1 MINHVSYTLGLFLIL
16 FVYLLNLKVVFPPYY
31 MILPIAFLGGLLFYL
46 NLNNFGRV
54 NKIFV
59 SQLFLLLG
67 FLFFWSIS
75 SIINSVSSYDYIK
88 EIFITS
94 ILFLFSALFINYYT
108 RNKDPD
114 FVITMIGQV
123 VVFQLLLSF
132 IAYLSPTFFNIIFS
146 IVQVDNLE
154 GDTLA
159 AINDARMVGVGKSF
173 FGLGVLNCITLLLL
187 AFQISKK
194 TKYIVWDV
202 IAYITIA
209 FVGFLGARTTIV
221 GFLLSLILFY
231 KNPKIILK
239 SILGLFFLIV
249 LVIPFYNILIQN
261 DKIILLKDF
270 GFDLLLDTD
279 DSQAAQSFGKLTSMF
294 DIYPDNLKTW
304 VFGDVFYRTEDGG
317 YYKNTDVGYFRII
330 FSGGIIG
337 LIYYMFVSFF
347 MILKSRFIQQSKVLM
362 FLLILLFLV
371 LNIKGVANIYYFL
384 AILLFLKT
392 GGRSK

>member
-1 MINHVSYTLGLFLIL
+1 
-16 FVYLLNLKVVFPPYY
+16 
-31 MILPIAFLGGLLFYL
+31 
-46 NLNNFGRV
+46 
-54 NKIFV
+54 
-59 SQLFLLLG
+59 
-67 FLFFWSIS
+67 
-75 SIINSVSSYDYIK
+75 
-88 EIFITS
+88 
-94 ILFLFSALFINYYT
+94 
-108 RNKDPD
+108 
-114 FVITMIGQV
+114 
-123 VVFQLLLSF
+123 
-132 IAYLSPTFFNIIFS
+132 
-146 IVQVDNLE
+146 
-154 GDTLA
+154 
-159 AINDARMVGVGKSF
+159 
-173 FGLGVLNCITLLLL
+173 
-187 AFQISKK
+187 
-194 TKYIVWDV
+194 
-202 IAYITIA
+202 
-209 FVGFLGARTTIV
+209 FLGARTTIV

-362 FLLILLFLV
+362 FLLIL
-371 LNIKGVANIYYFL
+371 
-384 AILLFLKT
+384 
-392 GGRSK
+392 

>member
-1 MINHVSYTLGLFLIL
+1 
-16 FVYLLNLKVVFPPYY
+16 
-31 MILPIAFLGGLLFYL
+31 
-46 NLNNFGRV
+46 
-54 NKIFV
+54 
-59 SQLFLLLG
+59 
-67 FLFFWSIS
+67 
-75 SIINSVSSYDYIK
+75 
-88 EIFITS
+88 
-94 ILFLFSALFINYYT
+94 
-108 RNKDPD
+108 NKDPD

-159 AINDARMVGVGKSF
+159 AFNDARMVGVGKSF

-371 LNIKGVANIYYFL
+371 LNFKGVANIYYFL